1 MNDLFLKRSADFS
14 PCRTWRYT
22 LIREWDSTLPRVMFL
37 LLNPSTADE
46 NVDDPTNRRGLGYA
60 MDWGYG
66 TCVFCNL
73 FAFRTPYPKEMKAA
87 ADPVGPENDWFLL
100 AEWGKADLV
109 VAAWG
114 IHGTH
119 RGRDKE
125 VAELFPDLQ
134 CLGVTKAGDPRH
146 ILYLKKSEKPRPWG
160 PPVENV

>member
-1 MNDLFLKRSADFS
+1 MTDDLFLKRSADFS

-66 TCVFCNL
+66 ACVFCNL

-87 ADPVGPENDWFLL
+87 PDPVGPENDAYLHR
-100 AEWGKADLV
+100 EHEKADLTI
-109 VAAWG
+109 AAWG
-114 IHGTH
+114 IHGAH
-119 RGRDKE
+119 RGRDKT
-125 VAELFPDLQ
+125 VALMFKDLQ
-134 CLGVTKAGDPRH
+134 CMGVTKDGHPRH
-146 ILYLKKSEKPRPWG
+146 ILYLLKATRPERWKHG
-160 PPVENV
+160 